1 MTGPNRKHHF
11 PHLLAPLG
19 RGSGGAG
26 RVGVGGGARYIPS
39 LGILLEGFV
48 AVWSLSLCHMF
59 FWETV
64 LSYAVITIYA
74 EMFIDSVVVKQFK
87 LYCTQDADFWHI
99 F

>member
-1 MTGPNRKHHF
+1 M
-11 PHLLAPLG
+11 
-19 RGSGGAG
+19 GAG
-26 RVGVGGGARYIPS
+26 GGVQYISWGHIHSDLLPS
-39 LGILLEGFV
+39 LGILLEGFI

-64 LSYAVITIYA
+64 LSSAVVSIYS

-99 F
+99 L